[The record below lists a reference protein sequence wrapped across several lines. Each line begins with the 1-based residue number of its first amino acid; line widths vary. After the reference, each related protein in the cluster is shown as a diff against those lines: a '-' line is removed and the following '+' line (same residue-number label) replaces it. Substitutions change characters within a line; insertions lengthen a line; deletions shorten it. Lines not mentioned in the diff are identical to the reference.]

1 VLEFLDLVL
10 LRGDVSF
17 KFLDLVVQHEFEL
30 FKFLGLF
37 LQSVNLLF
45 PLRNLLVLLTKRLLL
60 LCNLL
65 FEELA
70 VGILLL
76 VLVVLILNLSL
87 ERVDFI
93 VDVAELITGQLKLC
107 FALQTH
113 VIYLGLVVVVLAG
126 DVRYFEG
133 GVLPNLGQDFDVFPF
148 CLLDFAFHLV
158 DLRVLDF
165 NFLAVGLLLGLDL
178 LQVVPLDL
186 VERVLVHQAL
196 FFLLDLQ
203 LVKPSGI
210 LKHFLTVLISL
221 LLDYFL
227 LSIK

>member
-1 VLEFLDLVL
+1 MLEFLDLVL

-76 VLVVLILNLSL
+76 VLVVLILNLSI
-87 ERVDFI
+87 ERFEFI
-93 VDVAELITGQLKLC
+93 IDVAELITGQLKLC

-113 VIYLGLVVVVLAG
+113 VIYLGLVAVVLAG
-126 DVRYFEG
+126 DVRNFEG

-148 CLLDFAFHLV
+148 GLLDFAFHLV

>member
-1 VLEFLDLVL
+1 M
-10 LRGDVSF
+10 
-17 KFLDLVVQHEFEL
+17 
-30 FKFLGLF
+30 
-37 LQSVNLLF
+37 
-45 PLRNLLVLLTKRLLL
+45 
-60 LCNLL
+60 
-65 FEELA
+65 
-70 VGILLL
+70 
-76 VLVVLILNLSL
+76 VLILNLSL

-93 VDVAELITGQLKLC
+93 VDVPELITGQLKLC

-186 VERVLVHQAL
+186 LVHQAL